1 MKIAIDTNGVLRDTL
16 GKAEQVYQKFFIDD
30 YIQEEGEEDFEYKLN
45 LPITSMNLI
54 DHFVFPKTEDLYDF
68 LYVDFPMN
76 IFGHAASVSSNTFN
90 VVNEIYEDLRDDHE
104 ISIISD
110 EIQKSKPATL
120 FFLSKYGCLVEKIN
134 FYSKIT
140 MNDVISEYDIVITS
154 NPDILEDKNFKMKKV
169 KFNTSYNKNI
179 NSEYTI
185 NNLEEFK
192 ELYEE
197 LKLKENV

>member
-1 MKIAIDTNGVLRDTL
+1 MRIAIDTNGGLRDTL

-30 YIQEEGEEDFEYKLN
+30 YIKEEGEGDFEYKLN
-45 LPITSMNLI
+45 LPVNSMNLI
-54 DHFVFPKTEDLYDF
+54 EHFVFPKIEDLYDF
-68 LYVDFPMN
+68 FYVDFPMN
-76 IFGHAASVSSNTFN
+76 IFGHAASISGNTFN
-90 VVNEIYEDLRDDHE
+90 IVNEIYEDLRDDHE

-120 FFLSKYGCLVEKIN
+120 FFLSKYGCLVENIN

-140 MNDVISEYDIVITS
+140 MDKVISDYDIIVTA
-154 NPDILEDKNFKMKKV
+154 NPDILSDDSFKLLKV
-169 KFNTSYNKNI
+169 KFNTPYNQNI
-179 NSEYTI
+179 KSDYTI
-185 NNLEEFK
+185 TNLEEFK